1 MNVATQLGYFANK
14 PPKAGGKK
22 NETNASGTLAAR
34 ETVIVLVPNVRYQT
48 RDSLYWGRIIDGIT
62 NELELRETG
71 MVIVTDQFKDSFANL
86 INPSG
91 VRGIIGV
98 GFISSYRFSKS
109 ATWISPSY

>member
-1 MNVATQLGYFANK
+1 M
-14 PPKAGGKK
+14 
-22 NETNASGTLAAR
+22 S
-34 ETVIVLVPNVRYQT
+34 VIRHVIP
-48 RDSLYWGRIIDGIT
+48 LYWGRIIDGIT

-98 GFISSYRFSKS
+98 GFISSQPLLEIRSLD
-109 ATWISPSY
+109 IPSY